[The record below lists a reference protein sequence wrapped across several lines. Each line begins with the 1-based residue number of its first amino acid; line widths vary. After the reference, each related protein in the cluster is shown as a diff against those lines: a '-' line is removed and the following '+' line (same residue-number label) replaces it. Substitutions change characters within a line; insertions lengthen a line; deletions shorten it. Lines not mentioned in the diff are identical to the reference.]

1 MIEVYMYDGCI
12 HAQVIWSPTVQETV
26 KNVWGVEGLDR

>member
-1 MIEVYMYDGCI
+1 MYDGYI

-26 KNVWGVEGLDR
+26 KNVWGVEGLDK